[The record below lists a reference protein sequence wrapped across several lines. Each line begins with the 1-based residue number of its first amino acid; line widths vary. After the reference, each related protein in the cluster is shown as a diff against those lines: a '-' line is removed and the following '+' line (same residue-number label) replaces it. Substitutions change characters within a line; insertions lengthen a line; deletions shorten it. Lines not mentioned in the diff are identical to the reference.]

1 MDDKKQSRWI
11 PSSEGL
17 CDCIR
22 LQLERSD
29 LIEIV
34 LLLARPQLLQKH
46 VDEFVNDSSLWHL
59 PHVETPQAKNAKAMA
74 EKSWIVAM
82 IVEKGDFKYLV
93 RFLIRN
99 YICSFV
105 WLRK

>member
-1 MDDKKQSRWI
+1 MDDKEQSRWI

-17 CDCIR
+17 RDFIR

-34 LLLARPQLLQKH
+34 LLLARPRLLQKH

-59 PHVETPQAKNAKAMA
+59 PHVETSQAKNSKAMT
-74 EKSWIVAM
+74 EKSRIVVM
-82 IVEKGDFKYLV
+82 TFIV
-93 RFLIRN
+93 
-99 YICSFV
+99 
-105 WLRK
+105 